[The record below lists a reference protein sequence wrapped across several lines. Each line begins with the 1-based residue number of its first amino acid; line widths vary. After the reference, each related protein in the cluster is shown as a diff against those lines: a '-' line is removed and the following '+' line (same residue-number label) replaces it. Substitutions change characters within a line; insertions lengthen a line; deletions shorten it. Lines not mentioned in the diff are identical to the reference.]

1 MGIIKEYRKY
11 IIYLII
17 SAVVIYILYFSY
29 NIYTNTRTAKRT
41 SNVTLSKIKQKDLE
55 EQTLL
60 SQKQLYSQKVNF
72 LYNTL
77 ISQNS
82 ISNWVNQENIIAN
95 LTGVSA
101 QIAFGSATVSSKSIE
116 LGSGASAVPSSA
128 GKTLSVSLNI
138 TGTFIG
144 TTEYI
149 RMLENSY
156 YFSNIIMINMTSQ
169 KGGIQNLVNTSVTLE
184 LYLQ

>member
-1 MGIIKEYRKY
+1 MKVNKEYKKY
-11 IIYLII
+11 IIYLLISIVII
-17 SAVVIYILYFSY
+17 YALYLSY
-29 NIYTNTRTAKRT
+29 NIYIQTRTSKR
-41 SNVTLSKIKQKDLE
+41 SLNVTLSTIKQKDLE

-60 SQKQLYSQKVNF
+60 YQKQQYAQKVNF

-82 ISNWVNQENIIAN
+82 ISNWVNQENIIAQI
-95 LTGVSA
+95 TGVSA
-101 QIAFGSATVSSKSIE
+101 QIAFGSATVSSQSIE
-116 LGSGASAVPSSA
+116 LGSGTSATPTSA

-138 TGTFIG
+138 TGTFQG

-169 KGGIQNLVNTSVTLE
+169 KGGVSNLVNTSITLD
-184 LYLQ
+184 LYIQ

>member
-1 MGIIKEYRKY
+1 MGAIKEYKKY

-17 SAVVIYILYFSY
+17 SAIVIYALYFSY
-29 NIYTNTRTAKRT
+29 NTYTQTRVNKRAL
-41 SNVTLSKIKQKDLE
+41 NLTLSTVKQKDLE

-60 SQKQLYSQKVNF
+60 SQKQQYSQKVNF

-101 QIAFGSATVSSKSIE
+101 QIAFGSATVSSNSIE
-116 LGSGASAVPSSA
+116 LGSGTSATASSA

-138 TGTFIG
+138 TGTFQG
-144 TTEYI
+144 TTDYI

-156 YFSNIIMINMTSQ
+156 YFSNIIMISMTSQ
-169 KGGIQNLVNTSVTLE
+169 KGGVRNLVNTSVTLE